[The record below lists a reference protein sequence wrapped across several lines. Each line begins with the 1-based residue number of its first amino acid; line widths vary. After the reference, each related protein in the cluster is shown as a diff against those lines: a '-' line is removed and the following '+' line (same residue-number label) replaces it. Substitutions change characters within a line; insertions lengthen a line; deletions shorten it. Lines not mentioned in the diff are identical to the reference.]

1 MRLEEI
7 DSGFGFLCHWR
18 DRVRFE
24 DLDWLG
30 IDGSI
35 NFFYLAFVW
44 ELDGWGRE
52 VFLEFNLEMEK
63 EMGKEMEVMMT
74 MITKMMKEKT
84 KLEK

>member
-35 NFFYLAFVW
+35 NFFIWLLFGNW
-44 ELDGWGRE
+44 MDGEGRCFWNLIWRWRRKWGR
-52 VFLEFNLEMEK
+52 K
-63 EMGKEMEVMMT
+63 WR
-74 MITKMMKEKT
+74 
-84 KLEK
+84 